1 MTYTIP
7 PMTSAA
13 GTTTFLEMVLSRKG
27 NHTVTCNV
35 EGDEIES
42 TMNSLIGYCSSER
55 PSPSQSVPPS
65 NVSLQHS
72 SHSNNMLVGVK
83 GNVVGAL
90 GVPVMQANGG
100 TQAFQ
105 QSFFRSLSNKAGG
118 GVHYLELP
126 FILHPT
132 QLKLSLGGQDPLD
145 DETEFLMSWYMGC
158 IVGNLIIIV
167 SVMVIHYGISVIHQL
182 YHHHRS
188 SSDID
193 LNSDSC
199 WSHAFS
205 VEGMSRVR
213 FPHYSLY
220 VEGHFRA
227 VMLSCS
233 VTLMAYS
240 HTTWIR
246 VSSGVFHVV
255 YVLIVIRLQK

>member
-132 QLKLSLGGQDPLD
+132 QLRLAIGEQQDSNN
-145 DETEFLMSWYMGC
+145 EVEGLMSWYLGC
-158 IVGNLIIIV
+158 IIGNLIIIALV
-167 SVMVIHYGISVIHQL
+167 FLIHYGI
-182 YHHHRS
+182 
-188 SSDID
+188 
-193 LNSDSC
+193 
-199 WSHAFS
+199 
-205 VEGMSRVR
+205 GMSRAFFRNDANGMFRVR

-227 VMLSCS
+227 VM
-233 VTLMAYS
+233 
-240 HTTWIR
+240 
-246 VSSGVFHVV
+246 
-255 YVLIVIRLQK
+255 